1 MTTLFSKPLKNGFLC
16 LAVCLLSLTS
26 AACGGRDDGSKSP
39 EPGGEL
45 VIGLLSDP
53 KTLNP
58 LVASSIEAKNII
70 GLMYMTLLDEQGDFL
85 SFEPRLAREWEF
97 SSDSLVITF
106 HLRDD
111 VVWHDGEPVTAEDVR
126 FTWELEKDTLVAWS
140 GRNLKDRIKNV
151 EVVDANT
158 VSFHFD
164 ARYPYQL
171 MDANDGVILPKH
183 VLENVP
189 RREIRTAPVG
199 REPVG
204 NGPFRFVRWV
214 SEQYIEL
221 EKNPLYFEKGRPY
234 LARVVFRIVPDMTTL
249 VTQLKSGEIDCLE
262 SIPTDAVAEIK
273 SAYPD
278 IEIISYRSRHH
289 NFVSWNLDA
298 PLFGDRDTRRALA
311 MAVNTGEMIQTLWGG
326 LAEPSVGPMH
336 PVLWAHDPSMTPIPF
351 DPEGAAKILEAKG
364 WKDQD
369 GDGVLDKDGRPFEIE
384 MITNQGNQLRSD
396 IMTMVQEYLRKIGV
410 RVHPRSFEW
419 NTFIGRVV
427 SGEYQSCVL
436 GWKVGTKADLTNF
449 WHSSS
454 MPPGGYNISRYRNAE
469 VDSLIDLARTT
480 LDPDVARPVWY
491 RCQRIIYDDQPI
503 LFLSVPHEVVG
514 LRRGYRGVKPNAI
527 GFFVNLHEWYI
538 SDEGR

>member
-1 MTTLFSKPLKNGFLC
+1 MTTLFSKPLRKGVLC
-16 LAVCLLSLTS
+16 LLLLTIT
-26 AACGGRDDGSKSP
+26 ACGGTDGGAPSP
-39 EPGGEL
+39 EPGGD
-45 VIGLLSDP
+45 VVVGLLSDP

-70 GLMYMTLLDEQGDFL
+70 SLMYMTLLEEQGDFL
-85 SFEPRLAREWEF
+85 NFEPRLAREWEF
-97 SSDSLVITF
+97 SSDSLSITF
-106 HLRDD
+106 YLRDD
-111 VVWHDGEPVTAEDVR
+111 VVWQDGEPVMAEDVR
-126 FTWELEKDTLVAWS
+126 FTWVLETDTLVAWP
-140 GRNLKDRIKNV
+140 GRNLKDRIKDV

-158 VSFHFD
+158 VRFHFD
-164 ARYPYQL
+164 GRYPYQL

-183 VLENVP
+183 VLESIP
-189 RREIRTAPVG
+189 RGEIRTAPLG

-204 NGPFRFVRWV
+204 NGPFKLARWV

-221 EKNPLYFEKGRPY
+221 ERNPLYFEKDRPY
-234 LARVVFRIVPDMTTL
+234 LASVVFRIVPDMTTL

-273 SAYPD
+273 SGYPD
-278 IEIISYRSRHH
+278 VEIISYRSRHH
-289 NFVSWNLDA
+289 NFVSWNLEA
-298 PLFGDRDTRRALA
+298 PLLDDRDTRRALA

-336 PVLWAHDPSMTPIPF
+336 SVLWAHDPSMTPIPF

-364 WKDQD
+364 WIDED
-369 GDGVLDKDGRPFEIE
+369 GDGVLDRDGQRFEFE

-396 IMTMVQEYLRKIGV
+396 IMTMTQEYLRKIGV
-410 RVHPRSFEW
+410 KVVPRTFEW

-427 SGEYQSCVL
+427 SGEYESCVL
-436 GWKVGTKADLTNF
+436 GWKVATKADLTSF

-454 MPPGGYNISRYRNAE
+454 MPPDGYNISRYRNAE
-469 VDSLIDLARTT
+469 IDSLIDLAKTT
-480 LDPDVARPVWY
+480 LDPDISRPVWY

-514 LRRGYRGVKPNAI
+514 LRRGYHGMEPNAI

-538 SDEGR
+538 SDERR